1 MQVAVFILVVLV
13 FVAVSGALVRLVRV
27 PLPVLQIA
35 IGAALAWPVRGIHV
49 EIDPELFLLVF
60 IPPLLFG
67 DAFGAPKREL
77 MALRGPILDLAIGLV
92 FFTIVGFGYALHWLV
107 PSIPLVVA
115 FALAAVLSPT
125 DAVAVSSIVDRNV
138 VPARLMHILE
148 GESLLNDAS
157 GLVMF
162 RFAVAAALTGSFSF
176 AAASLSFL
184 YAVAAGILAGVA
196 ALFVAAKALQLL
208 NRIGGVPAEAQVLVM
223 ILLPFI
229 AYLGAEHV
237 GASGILAAV
246 TAGLFTGGSGIFR
259 FLGVSARMQT
269 MSLWTTLSFVFNGAL
284 FIVLGLQLPD
294 IIRNVPPELT
304 SRHRLI
310 RAGRD
315 RADADAL
322 PDRAALPV
330 DLGRRYR
337 GGHRGAARQAQGRA
351 VRPAR
356 AARRFGGGRARRH
369 HAGRH
374 IVAAAGLQDGS
385 PFPARDLVIFLAA
398 GVIICS
404 LAIASLALP
413 VIARGLVEPGEDAGA
428 AEERLARVG
437 AAKAAIARIESI
449 AQTDEEG
456 GEVPGA
462 RLAAA
467 DGIVAAY
474 RRRIAASDEADEA
487 RAEAREAGRLETRTE
502 ARRHRGRTRRRARHV
517 SPRRDQ
523 RPHGAGAVH
532 RDHAYRGLSERQAGT
547 EIAGG
552 AQRPWI
558 CSLCRK
564 PASKFRAAN
573 VAGRKQLC

>member
-1 MQVAVFILVVLV
+1 MDVAVFILVVLV

-35 IGAALAWPVRGIHV
+35 TGAALAWPVRGIHV

-67 DAFGAPKREL
+67 DAYGAPKREL
-77 MALRGPILDLAIGLV
+77 IALRGPILDLAIGLV

-125 DAVAVSSIVDRNV
+125 DAVAVSSIVDRNL

-162 RFAVAAALTGSFSF
+162 RFAVAAALTGSFSL

-184 YAVAAGILAGVA
+184 YAVGAGILIGVA
-196 ALFVAAKALQLL
+196 ALFVAAKVLQLL

-229 AYLGAEHV
+229 AYLGAEHI
-237 GASGILAAV
+237 GASGILGAV
-246 TAGLFTGGSGIFR
+246 TAGLLTGGSGVFR
-259 FLGVSARMQT
+259 FLGVSARIQT
-269 MSLWTTLSFVFNGAL
+269 MSLWTTLSFIFNGAL

-294 IIRNVPPELT
+294 IIRHVPPELMSMHPIIQPVAT
-304 SRHRLI
+304 VITLTLCLIALRFLWIWIGDIAAGIAARLGK
-310 RAGRD
+310 RKVEPFGLRVRLAGSV
-315 RADADAL
+315 AG
-322 PDRAALPV
+322 V
-330 DLGRRYR
+330 
-337 GGHRGAARQAQGRA
+337 RGAITL
-351 VRPAR
+351 
-356 AARRFGGGRARRH
+356 
-369 HAGRH
+369 AG
-374 IVAAAGLQDGS
+374 ILSLPLAMPDGS

-404 LAIASLALP
+404 LVFASLALP
-413 VIARGLVEPGEDAGA
+413 TIARGLVEPGKDAGA

-437 AAKAAIARIESI
+437 AAKAAIARIELL
-449 AQTDEEG
+449 AATDTEEG

-467 DGIVAAY
+467 DAIVAAY
-474 RRRIAASDEADEA
+474 RRRIAASQEADEA
-487 RAEAREAGRLETRTE
+487 RAEAREAGRLELELRLAGIEAERGAVRTMLRRGEINDHAARALFTEITLTE
-502 ARRHRGRTRRRARHV
+502 ALLKGLQAR
-517 SPRRDQ
+517 
-523 RPHGAGAVH
+523 
-532 RDHAYRGLSERQAGT
+532 
-547 EIAGG
+547 
-552 AQRPWI
+552 
-558 CSLCRK
+558 K
-564 PASKFRAAN
+564 
-573 VAGRKQLC
+573 

>member
-1 MQVAVFILVVLV
+1 MEVAVFILVVLV
-13 FVAVSGALVRLVRV
+13 FVALSGALVRLVRV

-49 EIDPELFLLVF
+49 EINPELFLLVF

-67 DAFGAPKREL
+67 DAYGAPKREL

-162 RFAVAAALTGSFSF
+162 RFAVAAVLTGSFSL

-184 YAVAAGILAGVA
+184 YAVAIGILIGVA
-196 ALFVAAKALQLL
+196 ALFVAAKLLQLL

-223 ILLPFI
+223 VLLPFI

-246 TAGLFTGGSGIFR
+246 TAGLLTGGSGVFR

-294 IIRNVPPELT
+294 IIRHVPPELMSLHPIIQPIAT
-304 SRHRLI
+304 VVALTLCLIALRFLWIWVGDLAAGIAARLGK
-310 RAGRD
+310 RKVEPFGLRVRLAGSV
-315 RADADAL
+315 AG
-322 PDRAALPV
+322 V
-330 DLGRRYR
+330 
-337 GGHRGAARQAQGRA
+337 RGAITL
-351 VRPAR
+351 
-356 AARRFGGGRARRH
+356 
-369 HAGRH
+369 AG
-374 IVAAAGLQDGS
+374 ILSLPLAMPDGS

-404 LAIASLALP
+404 LVFASLALP
-413 VIARGLVEPGEDAGA
+413 TIARGLVEPGEDAGA
-428 AEERLARVG
+428 AEERLA
-437 AAKAAIARIESI
+437 
-449 AQTDEEG
+449 
-456 GEVPGA
+456 
-462 RLAAA
+462 
-467 DGIVAAY
+467 
-474 RRRIAASDEADEA
+474 
-487 RAEAREAGRLETRTE
+487 
-502 ARRHRGRTRRRARHV
+502 
-517 SPRRDQ
+517 
-523 RPHGAGAVH
+523 
-532 RDHAYRGLSERQAGT
+532 
-547 EIAGG
+547 
-552 AQRPWI
+552 
-558 CSLCRK
+558 
-564 PASKFRAAN
+564 
-573 VAGRKQLC
+573 

>member
-1 MQVAVFILVVLV
+1 MQVAIFILVVLG
-13 FVAVSGALVRLVRV
+13 FVAVSGALVRLVQV

-35 IGAALAWPVRGIHV
+35 MGAALAWPVRGVHI

-60 IPPLLFG
+60 IPPLLFS
-67 DAFGAPKREL
+67 DAVTAPKREL
-77 MALRGPILDLAIGLV
+77 LALRGPILDLAIGLV

-162 RFAVAAALTGSFSF
+162 RFAVAAVLTGSFSF

-184 YAVAAGILAGVA
+184 YAVAAGILAGVVA
-196 ALFVAAKALQLL
+196 VFAAAKALQLL

-223 ILLPFI
+223 ILIPFI
-229 AYLGAEHV
+229 AYLGAEHA

-246 TAGLFTGGSGIFR
+246 TAGVLTSGSGIFR
-259 FLGVSARMQT
+259 YLGVSARMQT
-269 MSLWTTLSFVFNGAL
+269 ISLWTTLSFVFNGAL
-284 FIVLGLQLPD
+284 FILLGLQLPD
-294 IIRNVPPELT
+294 IIRHVPPELS
-304 SRHRLI
+304 SRHWLIEPILTVLILTLCLIALRFLWIWVGDIAARLAA
-310 RAGRD
+310 RLGKRKAETFGLRVRLAGSV
-315 RADADAL
+315 AG
-322 PDRAALPV
+322 V
-330 DLGRRYR
+330 
-337 GGHRGAARQAQGRA
+337 RGAITL
-351 VRPAR
+351 
-356 AARRFGGGRARRH
+356 
-369 HAGRH
+369 AG
-374 IVAAAGLQDGS
+374 ILSLPLAMPDGS
-385 PFPARDLVIFLAA
+385 PFPARDVVIFLAA

-404 LAIASLALP
+404 LVIASLALP
-413 VIARGLVEPGEDAGA
+413 KIARGLVEPGEHPGA

-449 AQTDEEG
+449 AGTQDGDE

-467 DGIVAAY
+467 DSIVAGY

-487 RAEAREAGRLETRTE
+487 RTEAREAGRLELEMRLAGIEAERAAVRAMFRSREINDHTMQALLTEITLTE
-502 ARRHRGRTRRRARHV
+502 ALLKG
-517 SPRRDQ
+517 
-523 RPHGAGAVH
+523 
-532 RDHAYRGLSERQAGT
+532 RQA
-547 EIAGG
+547 
-552 AQRPWI
+552 
-558 CSLCRK
+558 RK
-564 PASKFRAAN
+564 
-573 VAGRKQLC
+573 

>member
-1 MQVAVFILVVLV
+1 MQVAIFVLVVLG

-35 IGAALAWPVRGIHV
+35 IGAALAWPVRGVHI

-60 IPPLLFG
+60 IPPLLFS
-67 DAFGAPKREL
+67 DAVTAPKREL
-77 MALRGPILDLAIGLV
+77 LALRGPILDLAIGLV

-125 DAVAVSSIVDRNV
+125 DAVAVSSIVDKNV

-162 RFAVAAALTGSFSF
+162 RFAVAAVLTGSFSF
-176 AAASLSFL
+176 AAASLTFL
-184 YAVAAGILAGVA
+184 YAVAIGILAGVV

-223 ILLPFI
+223 ILLPFV

-246 TAGLFTGGSGIFR
+246 TAGVLTGGSGIFR
-259 FLGVSARMQT
+259 FLGVSARIQT

-284 FIVLGLQLPD
+284 FILLGLQFPD
-294 IIRNVPPELT
+294 IIGNVPPELSGRYPVIQPILT
-304 SRHRLI
+304 VLALTLCLIALRFVWIWIGDTAARVVARLRKRKAEPFGLRI
-310 RAGRD
+310 RLAGSV
-315 RADADAL
+315 AG
-322 PDRAALPV
+322 V
-330 DLGRRYR
+330 
-337 GGHRGAARQAQGRA
+337 RGAITL
-351 VRPAR
+351 
-356 AARRFGGGRARRH
+356 
-369 HAGRH
+369 AG
-374 IVAAAGLQDGS
+374 ILSLPLAMPDGS
-385 PFPARDLVIFLAA
+385 PFPARDEVIFLAA

-413 VIARGLVEPGEDAGA
+413 RIARGLVEPGEDAGA
-428 AEERLARVG
+428 AEERLARVA
-437 AAKAAIARIESI
+437 AAKAAIARIESM
-449 AQTDEEG
+449 AGAEDGDE

-467 DGIVAAY
+467 DSIVAGY

-487 RAEAREAGRLETRTE
+487 RAEAREAGRLELEFRLAGIEAERAAVRAMFRRREINDHTMQALLTEITLTE
-502 ARRHRGRTRRRARHV
+502 ALLKG
-517 SPRRDQ
+517 
-523 RPHGAGAVH
+523 
-532 RDHAYRGLSERQAGT
+532 RQA
-547 EIAGG
+547 
-552 AQRPWI
+552 
-558 CSLCRK
+558 RK
-564 PASKFRAAN
+564 
-573 VAGRKQLC
+573 

>member
-1 MQVAVFILVVLV
+1 MDVAVFILVVLV

-35 IGAALAWPVRGIHV
+35 MGAALAWPVRGIHV

-67 DAFGAPKREL
+67 DAYGAPKREL
-77 MALRGPILDLAIGLV
+77 IALRGPILDLAIGLV

-125 DAVAVSSIVDRNV
+125 DAVAVSSIVDRNQ

-162 RFAVAAALTGSFSF
+162 RFAVAAALTGSFSL
-176 AAASLSFL
+176 AAASLNFL
-184 YAVAAGILAGVA
+184 YAVAAGILIGVA
-196 ALFVAAKALQLL
+196 ALFVAAKVLQLL

-229 AYLGAEHV
+229 AYLGAEHI
-237 GASGILAAV
+237 GASGILGAV
-246 TAGLFTGGSGIFR
+246 TAGLLTGGSGVFR
-259 FLGVSARMQT
+259 FLGVSARIQT
-269 MSLWTTLSFVFNGAL
+269 MSLWTTLSFIFNGAL

-294 IIRNVPPELT
+294 IIRHVPPELMSMHPIIQPVAT
-304 SRHRLI
+304 VITLTLCLIALRFLWIWVGDIAAGIAARLGK
-310 RAGRD
+310 RRVEPFGLRVRLAGSV
-315 RADADAL
+315 AG
-322 PDRAALPV
+322 V
-330 DLGRRYR
+330 
-337 GGHRGAARQAQGRA
+337 RGAITL
-351 VRPAR
+351 
-356 AARRFGGGRARRH
+356 
-369 HAGRH
+369 AG
-374 IVAAAGLQDGS
+374 ILSLPLAMPDGS
-385 PFPARDLVIFLAA
+385 PFPARDLVIFLAT

-404 LAIASLALP
+404 LVFASLALP
-413 VIARGLVEPGEDAGA
+413 TIASGLVEPVEDAGA
-428 AEERLARVG
+428 TEERLARVG
-437 AAKAAIARIESI
+437 AAKAAIARIELL
-449 AQTDEEG
+449 AATDTEEG

-487 RAEAREAGRLETRTE
+487 RAEAREAGRLELELRLAGIEAERGAVRAMLRSGEINDHAARALFTEITLTE
-502 ARRHRGRTRRRARHV
+502 ALLKG
-517 SPRRDQ
+517 
-523 RPHGAGAVH
+523 
-532 RDHAYRGLSERQAGT
+532 RQA
-547 EIAGG
+547 
-552 AQRPWI
+552 
-558 CSLCRK
+558 
-564 PASKFRAAN
+564 
-573 VAGRKQLC
+573 

>member
-13 FVAVSGALVRLVRV
+13 LVALSGALVRLVRV

-35 IGAALAWPVRGIHV
+35 MGAALAWPARGLHV

-60 IPPLLFG
+60 IPPLLFA
-67 DAFGAPKREL
+67 DAFAAPKREL
-77 MALRGPILDLAIGLV
+77 VALRGPILDLAIGLV

-125 DAVAVSSIVDRNV
+125 DAVAVSSIVDRNI

-184 YAVAAGILAGVA
+184 YAVAAGILAGMA

-223 ILLPFI
+223 ILVPFVS
-229 AYLGAEHV
+229 YLGAEHI

-246 TAGLFTGGSGIFR
+246 TAGLLTGVSGMFR

-269 MSLWTTLSFVFNGAL
+269 MSLWSTLSFVFNGAL
-284 FIVLGLQLPD
+284 FILLGLQFPD
-294 IIRNVPPELT
+294 IIRKVPPELS
-304 SRHRLI
+304 SRHWIIEPVLTVLLLTLCLIGLRFLWIWIGDMAGAMAARLGK
-310 RAGRD
+310 RKAEPFGLRVRLAGSV
-315 RADADAL
+315 AG
-322 PDRAALPV
+322 V
-330 DLGRRYR
+330 
-337 GGHRGAARQAQGRA
+337 RGAITL
-351 VRPAR
+351 
-356 AARRFGGGRARRH
+356 
-369 HAGRH
+369 AG
-374 IVAAAGLQDGS
+374 ILSLPLTLQDGS
-385 PFPARDLVIFLAA
+385 PFPARDVVIFLAA

-413 VIARGLVEPGEDAGA
+413 KIARGLVEPGEDPAA
-428 AEERLARVG
+428 AEERRARVG
-437 AAKAAIARIESI
+437 AANAAIARIESI
-449 AQTDEEG
+449 ANEAGEG
-456 GEVPGA
+456 GAVEA
-462 RLAAA
+462 RLAVA
-467 DGIVAAY
+467 DSIVAGY

-487 RAEAREAGRLETRTE
+487 RAEAREASRLELELRAAGIEAERAALRAMFLSREINDHTMRALFSEITLTE
-502 ARRHRGRTRRRARHV
+502 ALLKQ
-517 SPRRDQ
+517 RRD
-523 RPHGAGAVH
+523 
-532 RDHAYRGLSERQAGT
+532 
-547 EIAGG
+547 
-552 AQRPWI
+552 
-558 CSLCRK
+558 RK
-564 PASKFRAAN
+564 
-573 VAGRKQLC
+573 

>member
-1 MQVAVFILVVLV
+1 MEVAVFILVVLV
-13 FVAVSGALVRLVRV
+13 FVALSGALVRLVRV

-67 DAFGAPKREL
+67 DAYGAPKREL

-125 DAVAVSSIVDRNV
+125 DAVAVSSIVDKNV

-162 RFAVAAALTGSFSF
+162 RFAVAAVLTGSFSF

-184 YAVAAGILAGVA
+184 YAVAVGILIGVA
-196 ALFVAAKALQLL
+196 ALFVAAKLLQLL

-246 TAGLFTGGSGIFR
+246 TAGLLTGGSGVFR

-294 IIRNVPPELT
+294 IIRHVPPELMSLHPIIQPIAT
-304 SRHRLI
+304 VIALTLCLIVLRFLWIWVGDIAAGIAARLGK
-310 RAGRD
+310 RKVEPFGMRVRLAGSVAGVRG
-315 RADADAL
+315 AITLAGLLSLPLAL
-322 PDRAALPV
+322 P
-330 DLGRRYR
+330 
-337 GGHRGAARQAQGRA
+337 
-351 VRPAR
+351 
-356 AARRFGGGRARRH
+356 
-369 HAGRH
+369 
-374 IVAAAGLQDGS
+374 DGS

-404 LAIASLALP
+404 LVFASLALP
-413 VIARGLVEPGEDAGA
+413 TIARGLVEPGEDVGA

-449 AQTDEEG
+449 AGAEDEG

-467 DGIVAAY
+467 ENIVAGY

-487 RAEAREAGRLETRTE
+487 RAEARESGRLELELRLAGIEAERAAVRDMFRSGEINDHASQALFIEITLTE
-502 ARRHRGRTRRRARHV
+502 A
-517 SPRRDQ
+517 
-523 RPHGAGAVH
+523 
-532 RDHAYRGLSERQAGT
+532 L
-547 EIAGG
+547 
-552 AQRPWI
+552 
-558 CSLCRK
+558 LK
-564 PASKFRAAN
+564 
-573 VAGRKQLC
+573 GRKARK

>member
-1 MQVAVFILVVLV
+1 MEVAVFILVVLV
-13 FVAVSGALVRLVRV
+13 FVALSGALVRLVRV

-49 EIDPELFLLVF
+49 EINPELFLLVF

-67 DAFGAPKREL
+67 DAYGAPKREL

-162 RFAVAAALTGSFSF
+162 RFAVAAVLTGSFSL

-184 YAVAAGILAGVA
+184 YAVAIGILIGVA
-196 ALFVAAKALQLL
+196 ALFVAAKLLQLL

-223 ILLPFI
+223 VLLPFI

-246 TAGLFTGGSGIFR
+246 TAGLLTGGSGVFR

-294 IIRNVPPELT
+294 IIRHVPPELMSLHPIIQPIAT
-304 SRHRLI
+304 VIALTLCLIALRFLWIWVGDIAAGIAARLGK
-310 RAGRD
+310 RKAEPFGLRVRLAGSV
-315 RADADAL
+315 AG
-322 PDRAALPV
+322 V
-330 DLGRRYR
+330 
-337 GGHRGAARQAQGRA
+337 RGAITL
-351 VRPAR
+351 
-356 AARRFGGGRARRH
+356 
-369 HAGRH
+369 AG
-374 IVAAAGLQDGS
+374 ILSLPLAMPDGS

-404 LAIASLALP
+404 LVFASLALP
-413 VIARGLVEPGEDAGA
+413 TIARGLVEPGEDAGA

-449 AQTDEEG
+449 AGAADDEG

-467 DGIVAAY
+467 ENIVAGY
-474 RRRIAASDEADEA
+474 RRRIAASDEVDEA
-487 RAEAREAGRLETRTE
+487 RAEAREAGRLELELRFAGIEAEREAVRAMFRSGEINDHTSQALFAEITLTE
-502 ARRHRGRTRRRARHV
+502 ALLRGRKAR
-517 SPRRDQ
+517 
-523 RPHGAGAVH
+523 
-532 RDHAYRGLSERQAGT
+532 
-547 EIAGG
+547 
-552 AQRPWI
+552 
-558 CSLCRK
+558 K
-564 PASKFRAAN
+564 
-573 VAGRKQLC
+573 

>member
-1 MQVAVFILVVLV
+1 MQVAIFILIVLA

-60 IPPLLFG
+60 IPPLLFS
-67 DAFGAPKREL
+67 DAVAAPKREL
-77 MALRGPILDLAIGLV
+77 LAMRGPILDLAIGLV

-184 YAVAAGILAGVA
+184 YAVAAGILAGVM
-196 ALFVAAKALQLL
+196 ALIVAAKTLQLL

-223 ILLPFI
+223 ILIPFI
-229 AYLGAEHV
+229 AYLGAEHA

-246 TAGLFTGGSGIFR
+246 TAGLLTGGSRIFR
-259 FLGVSARMQT
+259 YLSVSARMQT

-284 FIVLGLQLPD
+284 FILLGLQLPD
-294 IIRNVPPELT
+294 IIRKVPPELT
-304 SRHRLI
+304 SRHWLIEPVATVLVLTLCLIGLRFLWIWVGDIAARLAA
-310 RAGRD
+310 RLGKRKAEPFGLRVRLAGSV
-315 RADADAL
+315 AG
-322 PDRAALPV
+322 V
-330 DLGRRYR
+330 
-337 GGHRGAARQAQGRA
+337 RGAITL
-351 VRPAR
+351 
-356 AARRFGGGRARRH
+356 
-369 HAGRH
+369 AG
-374 IVAAAGLQDGS
+374 ILSLPLAMPDGS
-385 PFPARDLVIFLAA
+385 PFPARDVVIFLAA

-404 LAIASLALP
+404 LVIASLALP
-413 VIARGLVEPGEDAGA
+413 KIARGLVEPGEDPGA

-437 AAKAAIARIESI
+437 AANAAIARIESI
-449 AQTDEEG
+449 ANDGSEGEEA
-456 GEVPGA
+456 GA
-462 RLAAA
+462 RLAIA
-467 DGIVAAY
+467 DSIVAGY

-487 RAEAREAGRLETRTE
+487 RAEAREAGRLELELRLAGIEAERAAVRAMFRSREINDHTMQALFTEITLTE
-502 ARRHRGRTRRRARHV
+502 ALLKGRQTR
-517 SPRRDQ
+517 
-523 RPHGAGAVH
+523 
-532 RDHAYRGLSERQAGT
+532 
-547 EIAGG
+547 
-552 AQRPWI
+552 
-558 CSLCRK
+558 K
-564 PASKFRAAN
+564 
-573 VAGRKQLC
+573 

>member
-1 MQVAVFILVVLV
+1 MEVAVFILVVLV
-13 FVAVSGALVRLVRV
+13 FVALSGALVRLVRV

-49 EIDPELFLLVF
+49 EINPELFLLVF

-67 DAFGAPKREL
+67 DAYGAPKREL

-162 RFAVAAALTGSFSF
+162 RFAVAAVLTGSFSL

-184 YAVAAGILAGVA
+184 YAVAIGILIGVA
-196 ALFVAAKALQLL
+196 ALFVAAKLLQLL

-223 ILLPFI
+223 VLLPFI

-246 TAGLFTGGSGIFR
+246 TAGLLTGGSGVFR

-294 IIRNVPPELT
+294 IIRHVPPELMSLHPIIQPIAT
-304 SRHRLI
+304 VIALTLCLIALRFLWIWVGDIAAGIAARLGK
-310 RAGRD
+310 RKVEPFGLRVRLAGSV
-315 RADADAL
+315 AG
-322 PDRAALPV
+322 V
-330 DLGRRYR
+330 
-337 GGHRGAARQAQGRA
+337 RGAITL
-351 VRPAR
+351 
-356 AARRFGGGRARRH
+356 
-369 HAGRH
+369 AG
-374 IVAAAGLQDGS
+374 ILSLPLAMPDGS

-404 LAIASLALP
+404 LVIASLALP
-413 VIARGLVEPGEDAGA
+413 TIARGLVEPGEDAGA

-449 AQTDEEG
+449 AGAADDEG

-467 DGIVAAY
+467 ENIVAGY

-487 RAEAREAGRLETRTE
+487 RAEAREAGRLELELRSAGIEAEREAVRAMFRSGEINDHTSQALFAEITLTE
-502 ARRHRGRTRRRARHV
+502 A
-517 SPRRDQ
+517 
-523 RPHGAGAVH
+523 
-532 RDHAYRGLSERQAGT
+532 L
-547 EIAGG
+547 
-552 AQRPWI
+552 
-558 CSLCRK
+558 LK
-564 PASKFRAAN
+564 
-573 VAGRKQLC
+573 GRKARK

>member
-1 MQVAVFILVVLV
+1 MQVAIFILVVLG

-35 IGAALAWPVRGIHV
+35 IGAALAWPVRGVHI

-60 IPPLLFG
+60 IPPLLFS
-67 DAFGAPKREL
+67 DAVTAPKREL
-77 MALRGPILDLAIGLV
+77 LALRGPILDLAIGLV

-125 DAVAVSSIVDRNV
+125 DAVAVSSIVDKNV

-162 RFAVAAALTGSFSF
+162 RFAVAAVLTGSFSF

-184 YAVAAGILAGVA
+184 YAVAAGILAGVVA
-196 ALFVAAKALQLL
+196 VFAAAKALQLL

-223 ILLPFI
+223 ILIPFI
-229 AYLGAEHV
+229 AYLGAEHA

-246 TAGLFTGGSGIFR
+246 TAGVLTSGSGIFR
-259 FLGVSARMQT
+259 YLGVSARIQT
-269 MSLWTTLSFVFNGAL
+269 ISLWTTLSFVFNGAL
-284 FIVLGLQLPD
+284 FILLGLQLPD
-294 IIRNVPPELT
+294 IIRHVPPELS
-304 SRHRLI
+304 SRHWLIEPILTVLILTLCLIALRFLWIWVGDIAARLAA
-310 RAGRD
+310 RFGKRKAETFGLRVRLAGSV
-315 RADADAL
+315 AG
-322 PDRAALPV
+322 V
-330 DLGRRYR
+330 
-337 GGHRGAARQAQGRA
+337 RGAITL
-351 VRPAR
+351 
-356 AARRFGGGRARRH
+356 
-369 HAGRH
+369 AG
-374 IVAAAGLQDGS
+374 ILSLPLAMPDGS
-385 PFPARDLVIFLAA
+385 PFPARDVVIFLAA

-404 LAIASLALP
+404 LVIASLALP
-413 VIARGLVEPGEDAGA
+413 KIARGLVEPGEHPGA

-449 AQTDEEG
+449 AGAQDGDE

-467 DGIVAAY
+467 DSIVAGY

-487 RAEAREAGRLETRTE
+487 RTEAREAGRLELEMRLAGIEAERAAVRAMFRSREINDHTMQALLTEITLTE
-502 ARRHRGRTRRRARHV
+502 ALLKG
-517 SPRRDQ
+517 
-523 RPHGAGAVH
+523 
-532 RDHAYRGLSERQAGT
+532 RQA
-547 EIAGG
+547 
-552 AQRPWI
+552 
-558 CSLCRK
+558 RK
-564 PASKFRAAN
+564 
-573 VAGRKQLC
+573 

>member
-49 EIDPELFLLVF
+49 DIDPDLFLLVF
-60 IPPLLFG
+60 IPPLLFA
-67 DAFGAPKREL
+67 DAVAAPKREL

-184 YAVAAGILAGVA
+184 YAVAAGILAGVV
-196 ALFVAAKALQLL
+196 ALIVAAKTLQLL
-208 NRIGGVPAEAQVLVM
+208 SRIGGVPAEAQVLVM
-223 ILLPFI
+223 ILIPFI
-229 AYLGAEHV
+229 AYLGAEHA

-246 TAGLFTGGSGIFR
+246 TAGLLTGGSGIFR
-259 FLGVSARMQT
+259 YLGVSARMQT

-284 FIVLGLQLPD
+284 FILLGLQLPD

-304 SRHRLI
+304 SRHWLLEPVATVLALTLCLIGLRLLWI
-310 RAGRD
+310 WIGDIAQAIAARLGKRKAKAFGLRVRLAGSV
-315 RADADAL
+315 AG
-322 PDRAALPV
+322 V
-330 DLGRRYR
+330 
-337 GGHRGAARQAQGRA
+337 RGA
-351 VRPAR
+351 VTL
-356 AARRFGGGRARRH
+356 
-369 HAGRH
+369 AG
-374 IVAAAGLQDGS
+374 ILSLPLAMPDGS
-385 PFPARDLVIFLAA
+385 PFPARDVVIFLAA

-404 LAIASLALP
+404 LTIASLALP
-413 VIARGLVEPGEDAGA
+413 KIARGLVEPGADPAA
-428 AEERLARVG
+428 AEERRARVG
-437 AAKAAIARIESI
+437 AANAAIARIESI
-449 AQTDEEG
+449 ANDAGE
-456 GEVPGA
+456 GEVAEA
-462 RLAAA
+462 RLAVA
-467 DGIVAAY
+467 DSIVAGY

-487 RAEAREAGRLETRTE
+487 RAEAREAGKLELELRIAGIEAERTAVRAMFRSREINDHTMRALFSEITLTE
-502 ARRHRGRTRRRARHV
+502 ALLKGR
-517 SPRRDQ
+517 
-523 RPHGAGAVH
+523 
-532 RDHAYRGLSERQAGT
+532 EK
-547 EIAGG
+547 
-552 AQRPWI
+552 
-558 CSLCRK
+558 RK
-564 PASKFRAAN
+564 
-573 VAGRKQLC
+573 